1 MTADEPFAR
10 RGLATAPL
18 SPDAAPD
25 WMRPL
30 VDNAA
35 SVKDIYGR
43 GVHPAVKA
51 ILQARKL
58 PSSGRPAAVLV
69 LVSADGAVT
78 DPTEADLLL
87 TVRASTLRQ
96 HSGQV
101 SFPGGAT
108 DPGDGGPVGTALREA
123 QEETGLDP
131 VRVQPLTVMDSL
143 FIPPSGFHVSPVL
156 AYSPDP
162 GPVLAVDPGETAE
175 VSRVEIG
182 DLVDPANRIMVT
194 KKTFGIRYSGPA
206 FLLPGMLVWGFT
218 GQIISA
224 MLEVSGW
231 AQPWDTHNLRDLD
244 ELLAEHL
251 GGSV

>member
-1 MTADEPFAR
+1 MS
-10 RGLATAPL
+10 TAPL
-18 SPDAAPD
+18 APGAAPD

-35 SVKDIYGR
+35 GVNDIYGR
-43 GVHPAVKA
+43 GVHPAMKA
-51 ILQARKL
+51 VLQARKFS
-58 PSSGRPAAVLV
+58 SSGRPAAVLV
-69 LVSADGAVT
+69 LVSADGNVT
-78 DPTEADLLL
+78 DPAEADLLL

-123 QEETGLDP
+123 HEETGLDP
-131 VRVQPLTVMDSL
+131 GRVHPLTVMDPL

-156 AYSPDP
+156 AYSADP

-175 VSRVEIG
+175 VSRVKIG
-182 DLVDPANRIMVT
+182 DLVDPANRIMVS

-231 AQPWDTHNLRDLD
+231 ARPWDTRNLRDLD

>member
-101 SFPGGAT
+101 SFPGGVQARFLLSLT
-108 DPGDGGPVGTALREA
+108 QGRAYRAAVARVRGPA
-123 QEETGLDP
+123 
-131 VRVQPLTVMDSL
+131 RVQPLTVMESL

-175 VSRVEIG
+175 VSRVKIG
-182 DLVDPANRIMVT
+182 DLVDPTNRIMVT

>member
-1 MTADEPFAR
+1 
-10 RGLATAPL
+10 
-18 SPDAAPD
+18 
-25 WMRPL
+25 MRPL

-35 SVKDIYGR
+35 GVNDIYGR
-43 GVHPAVKA
+43 GVHPAMKA
-51 ILQARKL
+51 VLQARKFS
-58 PSSGRPAAVLV
+58 SSGRPAAVLV
-69 LVSADGAVT
+69 LVSADGNVT
-78 DPTEADLLL
+78 DPAEADLLL

-123 QEETGLDP
+123 HEETGLDP
-131 VRVQPLTVMDSL
+131 GRVHPLTVMDPL

-156 AYSPDP
+156 AYSADP

-175 VSRVEIG
+175 VSRVKIG
-182 DLVDPANRIMVT
+182 DLVDPANRIMVS

-231 AQPWDTHNLRDLD
+231 ARPWDTRNLRDLD

>member
-131 VRVQPLTVMDSL
+131 ARVQPLTVMESL
-143 FIPPSGFHVSPVL
+143 FIPRPVF
-156 AYSPDP
+156 
-162 GPVLAVDPGETAE
+162 T
-175 VSRVEIG
+175 SRRCWRTRPT
-182 DLVDPANRIMVT
+182 PARCLPLI
-194 KKTFGIRYSGPA
+194 PA
-206 FLLPGMLVWGFT
+206 RPRRCRG
-218 GQIISA
+218 
-224 MLEVSGW
+224 
-231 AQPWDTHNLRDLD
+231 
-244 ELLAEHL
+244 
-251 GGSV
+251 

>member
-1 MTADEPFAR
+1 MTADEPLTR

-18 SPDAAPD
+18 TPGAAPD

-35 SVKDIYGR
+35 GVKDIYGR
-43 GVHPAVKA
+43 GVHPAIKA
-51 ILQARKL
+51 VLRARKL

-69 LVSADGAVT
+69 LVSADQAVT

-108 DPGDGGPVGTALREA
+108 DPGDAGPVGTALREA

-131 VRVQPLTVMDSL
+131 AAVQ
-143 FIPPSGFHVSPVL
+143 VL
-156 AYSPDP
+156 AELDP
-162 GPVLAVDPGETAE
+162 IDIVFSTG
-175 VSRVEIG
+175 G
-182 DLVDPANRIMVT
+182 DC
-194 KKTFGIRYSGPA
+194 
-206 FLLPGMLVWGFT
+206 T
-218 GQIISA
+218 GQEDVATASEEF
-224 MLEVSGW
+224 LVR
-231 AQPWDTHNLRDLD
+231 LR
-244 ELLAEHL
+244 
-251 GGSV
+251 